1 MGLTQCLFRVLLHLG
16 WEGVGISI
24 PPRKGKDMGPP
35 GSIGILKFCFLTT
48 TVPGTLLEPLPQ
60 GRAPG
65 SFPLLQ
71 GFSFLL
77 LASQP
82 LVLPLGLA
90 HSTSQA
96 WWGGLSH
103 APPNRQGSLKQTVQ
117 GPRDNGPVNFGYQR
131 SSYRPV
137 SGDTG
142 QELGASPSPAGQG
155 VQWRAQKQESDLGW
169 VIRGSGY

>member
-90 HSTSQA
+90 HSTSRP
-96 WWGGLSH
+96 GGVASH
-103 APPNRQGSLKQTVQ
+103 MLPQTDRDPSNRQS
-117 GPRDNGPVNFGYQR
+117 RA
-131 SSYRPV
+131 
-137 SGDTG
+137 
-142 QELGASPSPAGQG
+142 LGTTA
-155 VQWRAQKQESDLGW
+155 L
-169 VIRGSGY
+169 